1 MLSRNSART
10 VLSRLIRPIP
20 ILTLPGLLLLATS
33 PAFAA
38 KPSQQL
44 SARAKHGE
52 EIFQQRCVVCH
63 NKQPGDTTPFG
74 PPNLNGIF
82 RGPSAIT
89 TKQASTII
97 TDGKGTMPA
106 WGKILTPTD
115 IEDVIAYLK
124 TR

>member
-1 MLSRNSART
+1 MPSRTTFSKA
-10 VLSRLIRPIP
+10 
-20 ILTLPGLLLLATS
+20 LPGLPRPVSILALPALLLIATV

-38 KPSQQL
+38 RPSQQL

-82 RGPSAIT
+82 RGPSALT

-97 TDGKGTMPA
+97 TEGKGTMPA